1 VTEPTIDSHV
11 VKLKSS
17 GAEAFL
23 VAGTPKFAAQAI
35 KKADEVGWK
44 PLFLINFVSSS
55 VSSTIVPAG
64 PEKAVGIVAATI
76 TKDPNDKKWAD
87 DPGIK
92 WYREHFAKYLPGA
105 DIGDANY
112 LFGTQQGQI
121 LEQVLKQC
129 GDDVSRRGAY
139 AACRSPLSYR
149 VLQSTR
155 ARKAVWRT
163 RSCSCSAGT
172 AARGINSERFS
183 APRKSE
189 LAF

>member
-1 VTEPTIDSHV
+1 MTSQFPR
-11 VKLKSS
+11 
-17 GAEAFL
+17 GAFSIVRL
-23 VAGTPKFAAQAI
+23 GPKIPGA
-35 KKADEVGWK
+35 K

-129 GDDVSRRGAY
+129 GDD
-139 AACRSPLSYR
+139 P
-149 VLQSTR
+149 R
-155 ARKAVWRT
+155 AK
-163 RSCSCSAGT
+163 
-172 AARGINSERFS
+172 
-183 APRKSE
+183 P
-189 LAF
+189 